1 MPQIQF
7 CDFKRIPVF
16 FCELPLNY
24 YVQEVN
30 LVPIIVLPTKLFYEW
45 QVITLWIV
53 TAVRIMVIQNGKT
66 DKAVLI
72 LKLWFFKH
80 LVEELGYMRRGI
92 AKGSTAQCSKHK

>member
-1 MPQIQF
+1 M
-7 CDFKRIPVF
+7 
-16 FCELPLNY
+16 
-24 YVQEVN
+24 
-30 LVPIIVLPTKLFYEW
+30 
-45 QVITLWIV
+45 

-92 AKGSTAQCSKHK
+92 AKGSTAQYSKHK

>member
-1 MPQIQF
+1 M
-7 CDFKRIPVF
+7 
-16 FCELPLNY
+16 
-24 YVQEVN
+24 
-30 LVPIIVLPTKLFYEW
+30 
-45 QVITLWIV
+45 

-66 DKAVLI
+66 DKAVLV